1 MKIVSLLTCVAIACS
16 SAYAGIVAD
25 VRASLSDG
33 NFPQAEALISKY
45 RVERGVTPEMI
56 AASSWLGRAA
66 LAAKQFDQA
75 GKYAAATKKMVLAQ
89 LLTAKLDANPDAY
102 LPIALGAA
110 IEVAGQSLAAR
121 GQRAEAVEYL
131 QQELA
136 TYRGTSIRTRIQK
149 NLNLLSLEGKPA
161 PALEMKTFLGPKSAP
176 LASLKGK
183 PVLLFFWA
191 HWCSDC
197 KHEVEIVAQLKQQY
211 AAKGLVVIGPT
222 QHYGYA
228 EAGRDVGPEEELAY
242 IEKIR
247 KQFYAPLFDM
257 PAPVSEENFRN
268 YGASTTPTLV
278 LIDRKGMVNLFH
290 PGNLTLDE
298 LKARIDRM

>member
-1 MKIVSLLTCVAIACS
+1 MKLIISLLACAVF
-16 SAYAGIVAD
+16 AYAGIVAD
-25 VRASLSDG
+25 VRASLQKN
-33 NFPQAEALISKY
+33 NFPEAEALISRY
-45 RVERGVTPEMI
+45 RAEKGVTPEMI
-56 AASSWLGRAA
+56 AAYSWLGRAA
-66 LAAKQFDQA
+66 LAAKNFDQA
-75 GKYAAATKKMVLAQ
+75 EKYAGTTKKLAVEQ
-89 LLTAKLDANPDAY
+89 LKKAKLESNPNAD

-110 IEVAGQSLAAR
+110 IEVHGQSLAAR
-121 GQRAEAVEYL
+121 GQRAEATEYL

-136 TYRGTSIRTRIQK
+136 AYRNTAIRTRIQK
-149 NLNLLSLEGKPA
+149 NLNLVSLEGKPA
-161 PALEMKTFLGPKSAP
+161 PALEMKTFLGPKAPPLSA
-176 LASLKGK
+176 LKGK

-191 HWCSDC
+191 HWCGDC
-197 KHEVEIVAQLKQQY
+197 KREVEIVAQLRRQY

-247 KQFYAPLFDM
+247 KQFYGSLLDM

-278 LIDRKGMVNLFH
+278 LIDRKGIVNLFH
-290 PGNLTLDE
+290 PGNLSLDE
-298 LKARIDRM
+298 LQARIDRL

>member
-1 MKIVSLLTCVAIACS
+1 MKLIVSLLTCGVL
-16 SAYAGIVAD
+16 AYAGLVAD
-25 VRASLSDG
+25 VRASLKNN
-33 NFPQAEALISKY
+33 NFSEAEALIARY
-45 RVERGVTPEMI
+45 RAEKGVTHEMI
-56 AASSWLGRAA
+56 AAHSWLGRAA
-66 LAAKQFDQA
+66 LAARNFDQA
-75 GKYAAATKKMVLAQ
+75 ERYAGTTRKMAVDQ
-89 LLTAKLDANPDAY
+89 LKRAKLDANPNAD

-110 IEVAGQSLAAR
+110 IEVEGQSLAAR
-121 GQRAEAVEYL
+121 GQRADATEYL

-136 TYRGTSIRTRIQK
+136 TYRNTSIGTRIQK

-161 PALEMKTFLGPKSAP
+161 PPLEMKTFLGPKSPA
-176 LASLKGK
+176 LSSLKGK

-197 KHEVEIVAQLKQQY
+197 KRQVEIVAQLKQQY
-211 AAKGLVVIGPT
+211 AAKGLVIIGPT

-228 EAGRDVGPEEELAY
+228 EAGRDVGPEEELVY

-247 KQFYAPLFDM
+247 KQFYGSLLDM

-278 LIDRKGMVNLFH
+278 LIDRKGIVNLFH
-290 PGNLTLDE
+290 PGNLALDE
-298 LKARIDRM
+298 LKARIDRL

>member
-1 MKIVSLLTCVAIACS
+1 MKLISLLACWAIACTC
-16 SAYAGIVAD
+16 AYAGIVAD
-25 VRASLSDG
+25 VRASLANG

-45 RVERGVTPEMI
+45 RAEKGVTHEMI
-56 AASSWLGRAA
+56 AAYSWLGRAA
-66 LAAKQFDQA
+66 LAAKKFEQA
-75 GKYAAATKKMVLAQ
+75 EKYAATTKKLAVAQ
-89 LLTAKLDANPDAY
+89 LKTAKLDTNPDAD

-110 IEVAGQSLAAR
+110 IEVEGQSLAAR
-121 GQRAEAVEYL
+121 GQRAEATEYL

-136 TYRGTSIRTRIQK
+136 AYRNTSIRTRIQK

-161 PALEMKTFLGPKSAP
+161 PALELKTFLGPKPPP

-197 KHEVEIVAQLKQQY
+197 KREVEIIAQLKQQY

-228 EAGRDVGPEEELAY
+228 EAGRDVGPEEELVY

-247 KQFYAPLFDM
+247 KQFYGPLFDM

-278 LIDRKGMVNLFH
+278 LIDRKGIVNLFH
-290 PGNLTLDE
+290 PGNLSLDE
-298 LKARIDRM
+298 LKTRIDRM